1 MKKKSFRAKFQ
12 DVLYDHP
19 LMKGTFENGFSV
31 LVVLLSAFIFAFG
44 FKCFLAPANL
54 NTMADGHRLVSGGVS
69 GISQTII
76 LTVDLFSQDWVT
88 LNGKYDIFYSILYFG
103 LNIPVFVLAWKGV
116 GKRFAIL
123 TLLNVGMASLFTTL
137 LGFLDESIL
146 FKIAEFCGQNGGLIT
161 RALFAGVC
169 TGVSSAIAYRVGASA
184 GGIDVVAYYIALKKS
199 TLVGRYSVYI
209 NIITVSVYT
218 LLAITDEGWG
228 TVEASH
234 AFTATLFSIVYMIM
248 TMLVVDII
256 NQRNKKVRVEVISTK
271 PDLGLIIMANIPHG
285 ATVVKGTGA
294 FTGQEKSIVTI
305 IISMY
310 EVKKTVR
317 IIREADPQ
325 AFVTVVELKQVYGN
339 FFIPPIK

>member
-1 MKKKSFRAKFQ
+1 MRKSKFATRVEN
-12 DVLYDHP
+12 VLYDHP
-19 LMKGTFENGFSV
+19 LLKGGLSNGFA
-31 LVVLLSAFIFAFG
+31 LMVVVMSAFLFAFG
-44 FKCFLAPANL
+44 FKCFLAPSNL
-54 NTMADGHRLVSGGVS
+54 PLMEDGHRLVSGGVS
-69 GISQTII
+69 GIAQTII
-76 LTVDLFSQDWVT
+76 LTVDLFSKDWVT
-88 LNGKYDIFYSILYFG
+88 LNGKYDMFYSILYFG
-103 LNIPVFVLAWKGV
+103 LNVPLFVLAWKGI
-116 GKRFAIL
+116 GKRFTIL
-123 TLLNVGMASLFTTL
+123 TLLNVGMVSVFTTV
-137 LGFLDESIL
+137 LGFIDEPVI

-199 TLVGRYSVYI
+199 ALVGRYSVYI
-209 NIITVSVYT
+209 NIITVTLYT

-256 NQRNKKVRVEVISTK
+256 NQRNKKVRVEAISTK
-271 PDLGLIIMANIPHG
+271 PDLGKIIMANLPHG
-285 ATVVKGTGA
+285 ATITKGKGA
-294 FTGQEKSIVTI
+294 FTEEEKTIVTV

-310 EVKKTVR
+310 EVKKTVDV
-317 IIREADPQ
+317 IRKADAS